1 MGWFRL
7 KNNSD
12 HDSSSKHSLTP
23 SMDEGI
29 TMRHCLYDSEC
40 MSVDELMPKA
50 IIVRPRSSHKRHCI
64 SPSQEESD
72 ISESTDSDDD
82 EDDDDDQVWVKKYH
96 YLKLL
101 AKRMITVS
109 M

>member
-12 HDSSSKHSLTP
+12 HDGSSKLSLTP
-23 SMDEGI
+23 NMDEGI
-29 TMRHCLYDSEC
+29 TVTHCLCNSGY
-40 MSVDELMPKA
+40 MFLDEFMPKA

-72 ISESTDSDDD
+72 ISDSTDSDS
-82 EDDDDDQVWVKKYH
+82 DDDDDEVWGKKYH

-109 M
+109 TLK